1 MLCGLRLL
9 LSVPCEGFGKFES
22 YFLRHRDQHQHYS
35 LLRAV
40 TLVQLVLLVVPLH
53 IRPHLLHLELFSCLH
68 ATG

>member
-9 LSVPCEGFGKFES
+9 LSIPIEGIGKFETN
-22 YFLRHRDQHQHYS
+22 FLRHRGQHQHYS

-40 TLVQLVLLVVPLH
+40 TLVRLVLLVVPLH
-53 IRPHLLHLELFSCLH
+53 IRPHLLHLEFFSCLH